1 MKKIF
6 KLFLRSLLVL
16 FILLNI
22 VVIFQAYKFTHYY
35 ERNEVLIKK
44 QENKTGWDISKE
56 IMFGANYVKQE
67 NTAPDTVVQTVQ
79 LVTANNLSLE
89 AWYIPVANA
98 KGSIAMFHGHGG
110 KKSSMLPEA
119 AYFRKMGYNI
129 LLVDFRAHGNS
140 QGNTCTIGYKEAEDV
155 KLAYDWLKNKGEQ
168 NITLYGISLGAATIT
183 KAINDYPIKPSR
195 LILEMPFGTLTNAV
209 EGRVKMMGLPA
220 QPISTLLTFWGGTLH
235 GFWAF
240 NLSPETYAKKI
251 TCPVLLQRGT
261 NDPRVTAEETNMI
274 YHHISSPKKLVLYEN
289 SGHESLYKKEPQ
301 KWEAEVKTF
310 LQ

>member
-1 MKKIF
+1 MKKIL
-6 KLFLRSLLVL
+6 KVFLRSLLLL

-22 VVIFQAYKFTHYY
+22 VVIFQAYKFTHFY
-35 ERNEVLIKK
+35 ERNEVVIKK
-44 QENKTGWDISKE
+44 QENKTGWDISKD
-56 IMFGANYVKQE
+56 ILFGANFVKQE
-67 NTAPDTVVQTVQ
+67 NAAPDTIVQTIK

-89 AWYIPVANA
+89 AWYIPVTNA
-98 KGSIAMFHGHGG
+98 KGSIALFHGHGG

-119 AYFRKMGYNI
+119 AYFRKMGYNT

-155 KLAYDWLKNKGEQ
+155 KLAYDWLSTNGEKN
-168 NITLYGISLGAATIT
+168 IVLYGISLGGATIT
-183 KAINDYPIKPSR
+183 KAINDYPIKPAR

-220 QPISTLLTFWGGTLH
+220 EPISTLLTFWGGTMH

-240 NLSPETYAKKI
+240 NLSPAIYAKKI
-251 TCPVLLQRGT
+251 ACPVLLQWGK
-261 NDPRVTAEETNMI
+261 NDSRVTEEETNNL
-274 YHHISSPKKLVLYEN
+274 YGHISSPKKLVVYEN

-301 KWEAEVKTF
+301 KWEAEVKLF